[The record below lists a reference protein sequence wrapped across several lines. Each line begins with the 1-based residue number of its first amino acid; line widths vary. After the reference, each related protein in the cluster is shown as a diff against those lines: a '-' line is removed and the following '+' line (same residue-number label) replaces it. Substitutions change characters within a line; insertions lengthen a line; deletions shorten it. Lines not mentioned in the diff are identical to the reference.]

1 MARQQMSESVLKYS
15 VRRSLDHLDEM
26 RQVIHAS
33 GLVLFKVDECCDDD
47 VHLNLAMNH
56 GLALMQCAERMQQET
71 DEIEKWVFGD
81 SQDKGGH
88 DESSNS

>member
-1 MARQQMSESVLKYS
+1 MARQQPSESVLKYS
-15 VRRSLDHLDEM
+15 IRRSLEHLNEM

-56 GLALMQCAERMQQET
+56 GLALMQCAERMQQEV
-71 DEIEKWVFGD
+71 DEIEKWVFGG
-81 SQDKGGH
+81 SEDK
-88 DESSNS
+88 EPA